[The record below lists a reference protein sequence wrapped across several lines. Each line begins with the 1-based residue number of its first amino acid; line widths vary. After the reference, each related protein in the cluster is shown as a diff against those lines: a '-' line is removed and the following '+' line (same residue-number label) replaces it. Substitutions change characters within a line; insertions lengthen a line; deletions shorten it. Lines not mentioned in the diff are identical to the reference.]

1 MLLLLLLLL
10 SFHCRREMWA
20 FLNDDAV
27 RAAIH
32 AEPISKIGA
41 FDECESGY
49 DQQRSHACSLC
60 CAEQC

>member
-1 MLLLLLLLL
+1 MLTAT
-10 SFHCRREMWA
+10 CRREMWA

-41 FDECESGY
+41 FDECEQAV
-49 DQQRSHACSLC
+49 DTCSVQPND
-60 CAEQC
+60 A